1 MMKRVNVYAPIPVT
15 TLKYPIAG
23 SVRNV
28 MMDVNDIRLCL
39 CGKAKVEEILPS
51 GKTVRLG
58 FNNYDKENTVPTDS
72 RVTNQPVQPH
82 VPVEAAKA
90 KAEEEAKAAE
100 EAKAEEVKAE
110 EAAAEAKAEEVVAEE
125 EKKEEASDGGKKNKK
140 SKK

>member
-1 MMKRVNVYAPIPVT
+1 MKKRVNVHATVPVT

-28 MMDVNDIRLCL
+28 MMDVADIRLCL

-58 FNNYDKENTVPTDS
+58 FNNYDKENTVPSDS

-82 VPVEAAKA
+82 VPVEAAMA
-90 KAEEEAKAAE
+90 KAEEAKAKEEKVEEAKVE
-100 EAKAEEVKAE
+100 EAKAEEV
-110 EAAAEAKAEEVVAEE
+110 AAED
-125 EKKEEASDGGKKNKK
+125 EKKEKAFDGGKKNKK
-140 SKK
+140 RK

>member
-1 MMKRVNVYAPIPVT
+1 MKKRVNVHAPIPVT

-28 MMDVNDIRLCL
+28 MMDVADIRLCL

-82 VPVEAAKA
+82 VPVEAAK
-90 KAEEEAKAAE
+90 EAKAE
-100 EAKAEEVKAE
+100 EAKAE
-110 EAAAEAKAEEVVAEE
+110 EAKAEEVVAEE
-125 EKKEEASDGGKKNKK
+125 KKEEAPEGGKKNKK
-140 SKK
+140 KK

>member
-1 MMKRVNVYAPIPVT
+1 MMKRVNVHAPIPVT

-82 VPVEAAKA
+82 VPVETAKA
-90 KAEEEAKAAE
+90 KVEEAKVKE
-100 EAKAEEVKAE
+100 EKAEEVEVKAE
-110 EAAAEAKAEEVVAEE
+110 EAKAEEVVAEE
-125 EKKEEASDGGKKNKK
+125 EKKEAPEYSNKKNKK
-140 SKK
+140 RK

>member
-1 MMKRVNVYAPIPVT
+1 MKKRVNVHATVPVT

-28 MMDVNDIRLCL
+28 MMDVADIRLCL

-58 FNNYDKENTVPTDS
+58 FNNYDNTVPTDS

-90 KAEEEAKAAE
+90 KVEEEAKAAE
-100 EAKAEEVKAE
+100 EAKAEE
-110 EAAAEAKAEEVVAEE
+110 AKVEEVVAEE
-125 EKKEEASDGGKKNKK
+125 EKKEEVPDGGRRNKK
-140 SKK
+140 RR

>member
-58 FNNYDKENTVPTDS
+58 FNNYDKENTVPSDS

-90 KAEEEAKAAE
+90 KAEEEAKAVEEAKVE
-100 EAKAEEVKAE
+100 EAKAEEVA
-110 EAAAEAKAEEVVAEE
+110 AEE
-125 EKKEEASDGGKKNKK
+125 EKKEAPEYSNKKNKK
-140 SKK
+140 RK

>member
-1 MMKRVNVYAPIPVT
+1 MKKRVNINAPIPVT

-28 MMDVNDIRLCL
+28 MMDVSDIRLCL

-51 GKTVRLG
+51 GKIVRLG
-58 FNNYDKENTVPTDS
+58 FNNYDKENTVPSDS

-90 KAEEEAKAAE
+90 KE
-100 EAKAEEVKAE
+100 EEVKVE
-110 EAAAEAKAEEVVAEE
+110 KVVAEE
-125 EKKEEASDGGKKNKK
+125 VEKKENASENNKKNNKK
-140 SKK
+140 RK

>member
-1 MMKRVNVYAPIPVT
+1 MKKRVNVHAPIPVT

-23 SVRNV
+23 SVRDV
-28 MMDVNDIRLCL
+28 LMDVNDIRLCL

-58 FNNYDKENTVPTDS
+58 FNNYDKENTVPSDS

-90 KAEEEAKAAE
+90 KAEEEAKAE
-100 EAKAEEVKAE
+100 
-110 EAAAEAKAEEVVAEE
+110 EAKAEEVVAEE
-125 EKKEEASDGGKKNKK
+125 EKKEEAFNGGKKNKK
-140 SKK
+140 RK

>member
-1 MMKRVNVYAPIPVT
+1 MKKRVNVHAPIPVT

-28 MMDVNDIRLCL
+28 MMDVADIRLCL

-90 KAEEEAKAAE
+90 KAEEEVKAAE
-100 EAKAEEVKAE
+100 EAKAEAEEAKAE
-110 EAAAEAKAEEVVAEE
+110 EAADEVVAEE
-125 EKKEEASDGGKKNKK
+125 EKKEDSSKNGNGKKNKK
-140 SKK
+140 K

>member
-1 MMKRVNVYAPIPVT
+1 MNKIVNVYAPIPVT

-90 KAEEEAKAAE
+90 KAEEEDKAVEEAKVEETKAE
-100 EAKAEEVKAE
+100 EAKVEED
-110 EAAAEAKAEEVVAEE
+110 VAEE
-125 EKKEEASDGGKKNKK
+125 EKKETPEYNNKKNKNRK
-140 SKK
+140 

>member
-1 MMKRVNVYAPIPVT
+1 MKKRVNVHAPIPVT

-23 SVRNV
+23 SVRDV
-28 MMDVNDIRLCL
+28 LMDVNDIRLCL

-58 FNNYDKENTVPTDS
+58 FNNYDKENTVPSDS

-90 KAEEEAKAAE
+90 KAEEAKAKEEKAEEAKVE
-100 EAKAEEVKAE
+100 EAKAEEVT
-110 EAAAEAKAEEVVAEE
+110 AEE
-125 EKKEEASDGGKKNKK
+125 EKKEEAFNGGKKNKK
-140 SKK
+140 RK

>member
-1 MMKRVNVYAPIPVT
+1 MKKRVNVHAPIPVT

-28 MMDVNDIRLCL
+28 MMDVADIRLCL

-110 EAAAEAKAEEVVAEE
+110 EAAAEEAKAEEVVAEE
-125 EKKEEASDGGKKNKK
+125 KKEEAPEGGKKNKK
-140 SKK
+140 KK

>member
-1 MMKRVNVYAPIPVT
+1 MMKRVNVHAPIPVT

-58 FNNYDKENTVPTDS
+58 FNNYDKENTVPSDS

-90 KAEEEAKAAE
+90 KAEEAKAKEEKVEEAKVE
-100 EAKAEEVKAE
+100 EAKAEEV
-110 EAAAEAKAEEVVAEE
+110 AAED
-125 EKKEEASDGGKKNKK
+125 EKKEEAFNGGKKNKK
-140 SKK
+140 RK

>member
-1 MMKRVNVYAPIPVT
+1 MKKRVNVHAPIPVT

-28 MMDVNDIRLCL
+28 MMDVADIRLCL

-90 KAEEEAKAAE
+90 KAEEEAKAAAE
-100 EAKAEEVKAE
+100 EAKAEEAKAE
-110 EAAAEAKAEEVVAEE
+110 EAKAEEVVAEE
-125 EKKEEASDGGKKNKK
+125 KKEEAPEGGKKNKK
-140 SKK
+140 KK

>member
-1 MMKRVNVYAPIPVT
+1 MNKRVNVYAPIPVT

-28 MMDVNDIRLCL
+28 TMDVNDIRLCL

-51 GKTVRLG
+51 GKTVHLG

-90 KAEEEAKAAE
+90 KAEEEDKAVEEAKVEETKAE
-100 EAKAEEVKAE
+100 EAKVEED
-110 EAAAEAKAEEVVAEE
+110 VAEE
-125 EKKEEASDGGKKNKK
+125 EKKETPAYNDKKGKNKK
-140 SKK
+140 

>member
-1 MMKRVNVYAPIPVT
+1 MKKRVNVHAPIPVT

-28 MMDVNDIRLCL
+28 MMDVADIRLCL

-82 VPVEAAKA
+82 VPVDVAKA

-100 EAKAEEVKAE
+100 EAKAEAEEAKAE
-110 EAAAEAKAEEVVAEE
+110 EAADEVVAEE
-125 EKKEEASDGGKKNKK
+125 EKKEDSSKNGNGKKNKK
-140 SKK
+140 K

>member
-1 MMKRVNVYAPIPVT
+1 MMKRVNVHAPIPVT

-23 SVRNV
+23 SVRNI

-51 GKTVRLG
+51 GKTIRLG
-58 FNNYDKENTVPTDS
+58 FNNYDKENTVPSDS

-90 KAEEEAKAAE
+90 KVEESKAKEEKVE
-100 EAKAEEVKAE
+100 EAKAEEAKTE
-110 EAAAEAKAEEVVAEE
+110 EDVAEE
-125 EKKEEASDGGKKNKK
+125 EKKEAPDYNNKKNKK
-140 SKK
+140 RR

>member
-1 MMKRVNVYAPIPVT
+1 MKKRVNVHAPIPVT

-23 SVRNV
+23 SIRNV
-28 MMDVNDIRLCL
+28 MMDVSDIRLCL

-58 FNNYDKENTVPTDS
+58 FNNYDKENTIPSDS

-90 KAEEEAKAAE
+90 KAKEEATVVEETKVK
-100 EAKAEEVKAE
+100 EAKAEK
-110 EAAAEAKAEEVVAEE
+110 VAEV
-125 EKKEEASDGGKKNKK
+125 EKKEEATESNKKNKK
-140 SKK
+140 RK

>member
-1 MMKRVNVYAPIPVT
+1 MKKRVNVHATVPVT

-28 MMDVNDIRLCL
+28 MMDVADIRLCL

-51 GKTVRLG
+51 GKIVRLG
-58 FNNYDKENTVPTDS
+58 FNNYDKENTVPSDS

-90 KAEEEAKAAE
+90 KVEEAKAKE
-100 EAKAEEVKAE
+100 EKVEEVKAE
-110 EAAAEAKAEEVVAEE
+110 ESKAEEVAAEE
-125 EKKEEASDGGKKNKK
+125 EKKEAPEYSNKKNKK
-140 SKK
+140 RK

>member
-1 MMKRVNVYAPIPVT
+1 MKKRVNINAPIPVT

-28 MMDVNDIRLCL
+28 MMDVSDIRLCL

-51 GKTVRLG
+51 GKIVRLG
-58 FNNYDKENTVPTDS
+58 FNNYDKENTVPSDN

-90 KAEEEAKAAE
+90 KAEEEVNAAEKAKEE
-100 EAKAEEVKAE
+100 EAKVEKVVVEEV
-110 EAAAEAKAEEVVAEE
+110 
-125 EKKEEASDGGKKNKK
+125 EKKENASENNKKNNKK
-140 SKK
+140 RK

>member
-1 MMKRVNVYAPIPVT
+1 MKKRVNVHAPIPVT

-23 SVRNV
+23 SVRDV
-28 MMDVNDIRLCL
+28 VMDVNDIRLCL

-90 KAEEEAKAAE
+90 KAEEEAKAVE
-100 EAKAEEVKAE
+100 EAKAE
-110 EAAAEAKAEEVVAEE
+110 EAKAEEVVAEE
-125 EKKEEASDGGKKNKK
+125 EKKEEVPDGGKKNKK
-140 SKK
+140 RR

>member
-1 MMKRVNVYAPIPVT
+1 MMKRVNVHAPIPVT

-58 FNNYDKENTVPTDS
+58 FNNYDKENTVPSDS

-90 KAEEEAKAAE
+90 KEEKVEEAKVE
-100 EAKAEEVKAE
+100 EAKAEEV
-110 EAAAEAKAEEVVAEE
+110 AAEDD
-125 EKKEEASDGGKKNKK
+125 KKEEAFDGGKKNKK
-140 SKK
+140 RK

>member
-1 MMKRVNVYAPIPVT
+1 MMKRVNVHAPIPVT

-58 FNNYDKENTVPTDS
+58 FNNYDKENTVPSDS
-72 RVTNQPVQPH
+72 RVMNQPVQPH

-90 KAEEEAKAAE
+90 KAEEAAAE
-100 EAKAEEVKAE
+100 
-110 EAAAEAKAEEVVAEE
+110 EAKAEEVVAEE
-125 EKKEEASDGGKKNKK
+125 EKKEAPEGGKKNKK

>member
-1 MMKRVNVYAPIPVT
+1 MKKRVNVHAPVPVT

-28 MMDVNDIRLCL
+28 MMDVADIRLCL

-90 KAEEEAKAAE
+90 KVEEEAKAAE
-100 EAKAEEVKAE
+100 EAKVE
-110 EAAAEAKAEEVVAEE
+110 EAKAEEVVAEE
-125 EKKEEASDGGKKNKK
+125 EKKEEVPDGGKKNKK
-140 SKK
+140 RR